1 MRTPNRDRCRSAVF
15 ALCIAFAL
23 ITVPAGALS
32 AEFQILENGTAYRAS
47 MEITGT
53 EHGFWEQGMLGERV
67 PLGVEDLQVIGADG
81 PVDFTWRDGGTIT
94 FPEGNYTATYRGA
107 IRNNHLQA
115 LFNEPYTVTVTLP
128 EGLDVRN
135 PLLAMIS
142 PGGGIGGGENDT
154 LTVAWS
160 RTTYIELR
168 FYDPGREILLNT
180 FVTIWVVM
188 AVVLLFPY
196 LLTRL
201 REE

>member
-1 MRTPNRDRCRSAVF
+1 
-15 ALCIAFAL
+15 
-23 ITVPAGALS
+23 
-32 AEFQILENGTAYRAS
+32 

-53 EHGFWEQGMLGERV
+53 EHGFWGQGMLGERV
-67 PLGVEDLQVIGADG
+67 PLDVEDLLVTGPDGA
-81 PVDFTWRDGGTIT
+81 VEITWADAGTIT

-115 LFNEPYTVTVTLP
+115 FFDKPYAVTAVMP
-128 EGLDVRN
+128 EGLDIRN
-135 PLLAMIS
+135 PLLGMIS
-142 PGGGIGGGENDT
+142 PGGAVGAGENDT
-154 LTVAWS
+154 VTVAWP

-180 FVTIWVVM
+180 FGTIWVVM

-196 LLTRL
+196 LLARL